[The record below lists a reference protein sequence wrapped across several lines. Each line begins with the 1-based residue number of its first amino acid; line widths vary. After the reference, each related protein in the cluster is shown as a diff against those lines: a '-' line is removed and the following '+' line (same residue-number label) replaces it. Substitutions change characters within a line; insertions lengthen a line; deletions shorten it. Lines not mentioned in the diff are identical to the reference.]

1 MESFTGLP
9 LDRDLF
15 VSISY
20 LKMKCF
26 KLRKVS
32 VDRVIFRSMVST
44 KRKKKNEKKMKNS

>member
-15 VSISY
+15 FSISY

-32 VDRVIFRSMVST
+32 FDRVIFRSMVST

>member
-15 VSISY
+15 FSISY

-26 KLRKVS
+26 KLKKVS
-32 VDRVIFRSMVST
+32 FDRVIFRSMVST